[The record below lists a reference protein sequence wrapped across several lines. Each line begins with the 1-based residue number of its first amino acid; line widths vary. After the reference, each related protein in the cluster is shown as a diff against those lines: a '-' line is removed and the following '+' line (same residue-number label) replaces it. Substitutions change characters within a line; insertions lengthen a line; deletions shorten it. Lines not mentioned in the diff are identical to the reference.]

1 MRVVVGPPSSPAA
14 YEALS
19 LTDAEVAEV
28 ARIRDRLARAVYAA
42 DSHVL
47 IYWDTETTGLK
58 QKPWWQADV
67 IVQIAA
73 VTAPG
78 TTSINVL

>member
-1 MRVVVGPPSSPAA
+1 MVVGPPSSPAA
-14 YEALS
+14 YGALS

-28 ARIRDRLARAVYAA
+28 ARIRDRLACAVYAA

-78 TTSINVL
+78 MCPLDIL